1 MVPKNLL
8 YFANPQKESL
18 ALSSDY
24 IAIMNASADTLK
36 QDPAVNDGAYS
47 AEAGFG
53 YTGTAGTLRNSNAS
67 IYESM
72 RYASGTNSIT
82 YRFDNLT
89 GEDYTVY
96 VGMFNPT
103 GWVESGKTRLAT

>member
-36 QDPAVNDGAYS
+36 QDPAMNDGAYS

-53 YTGTAGTLRNSNAS
+53 YTALQERCATATPA
-67 IYESM
+67 SM
-72 RYASGTNSIT
+72 RACAMRPAPTASPTA
-82 YRFDNLT
+82 LT
-89 GEDYTVY
+89 T
-96 VGMFNPT
+96 
-103 GWVESGKTRLAT
+103 

>member
-36 QDPAVNDGAYS
+36 QDPAVNDGATVQRPAS
-47 AEAGFG
+47 ATRALQEA
-53 YTGTAGTLRNSNAS
+53 AQQQRQHL
-67 IYESM
+67 
-72 RYASGTNSIT
+72 
-82 YRFDNLT
+82 
-89 GEDYTVY
+89 
-96 VGMFNPT
+96 
-103 GWVESGKTRLAT
+103 

>member
-1 MVPKNLL
+1 M
-8 YFANPQKESL
+8 
-18 ALSSDY
+18 
-24 IAIMNASADTLK
+24 
-36 QDPAVNDGAYS
+36 NDGAYS

-82 YRFDNLT
+82 YRFDNPDRRGLHRLRRHVQPHRL
-89 GEDYTVY
+89 GR
-96 VGMFNPT
+96 G
-103 GWVESGKTRLAT
+103 GKTRLADIKDQR

>member
-36 QDPAVNDGAYS
+36 QDPAVNDGAYRCR
-47 AEAGFG
+47 GR
-53 YTGTAGTLRNSNAS
+53 LRLHGHCRNAAQQQ
-67 IYESM
+67 
-72 RYASGTNSIT
+72 RQH
-82 YRFDNLT
+82 L
-89 GEDYTVY
+89 
-96 VGMFNPT
+96 
-103 GWVESGKTRLAT
+103 